1 MMNFFYVF
9 FFFTIILT
17 LNQPLVID
25 MMYLLEILQTFFKA
39 ILYGNKLMYL
49 KSMKTY
55 KKFLLQY
62 CWCWQIFD
70 NQNTKNI

>member
-1 MMNFFYVF
+1 MSYFLCF
-9 FFFTIILT
+9 FFFYYHFNLKSTT
-17 LNQPLVID
+17 GNRYDVF
-25 MMYLLEILQTFFKA
+25 LEILQTFFKA

-62 CWCWQIFD
+62 CWCWLA
-70 NQNTKNI
+70 NI